1 MTSYYVEPD
10 PTASGGE
17 TYWLEGYAVG
27 DAKFAG
33 IATDSTSA
41 TDIAGQRI
49 HLTGFLSEGESE
61 TDIGGNRIRFV
72 SIVPQGT
79 ATTFFGG
86 NRVASRVLIQE
97 ASGATLTGASRIRF
111 TGAKSAGV
119 TTTIIIG
126 GKLWEPEPA
135 PVDLFVEV
143 QPSETTSEYWIDVQP
158 AAADAFVSVPAAG
171 DGVSGFVDVEP
182 AGGSDG
188 ADIWDNA

>member
-10 PTASGGE
+10 PTAAGGE
-17 TYWLEGYAVG
+17 AYWLEGYAVG

-33 IATDSTSA
+33 MVSAGTSV
-41 TDIAGQRI
+41 TDIGGERI
-49 HLTGFLSEGESE
+49 HLTGFLSEGTS
-61 TDIGGNRIRFV
+61 
-72 SIVPQGT
+72 
-79 ATTFFGG
+79 TTFFGG
-86 NRVASRVLIQE
+86 NRVASRVLVQE

-135 PVDLFVEV
+135 PVDLFVDV
-143 QPSETTSEYWIDVQP
+143 QPSETTSDFWIDVDP

-171 DGVSGFVDVEP
+171 DGVSGFVDVPP
-182 AGGSDG
+182 AN
-188 ADIWDNA
+188 DNEANSRCQPRHLGYNN